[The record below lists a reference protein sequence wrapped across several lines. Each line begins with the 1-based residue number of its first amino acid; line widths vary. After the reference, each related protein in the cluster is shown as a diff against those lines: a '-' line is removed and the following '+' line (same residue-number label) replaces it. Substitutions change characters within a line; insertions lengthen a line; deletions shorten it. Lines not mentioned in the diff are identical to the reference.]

1 MQQPGVPKVQ
11 KEWITQNVGLY
22 REGQPSPL
30 DWRGH
35 GRGAEFASQDG
46 PVQVGTEG
54 CRGNLE
60 AEVRFDTLPSAICPG
75 LKPNNNQLQ
84 HIRMCNSFRQFLI
97 GHS

>member
-1 MQQPGVPKVQ
+1 MLGYRGKGSLVPWTGEVMA
-11 KEWITQNVGLY
+11 
-22 REGQPSPL
+22 
-30 DWRGH
+30 
-35 GRGAEFASQDG
+35 GAEFASQDG

-75 LKPNNNQLQ
+75 LKLNNNQLQ
-84 HIRMCNSFRQFLI
+84 HVRKRNYFSQFLI